1 MTLPELIAKLEQATG
16 PDRELDAEIACAVRF
31 PEHRPARKG
40 DHAGVHGVDPE
51 SDWAGHIYVPTGF
64 LVAYSYTRSID
75 DAMTLVP
82 EGYIAVDM
90 QMRDPT
96 LNNSRN
102 CAYVVPV
109 NTNDVGWAK
118 PKGHGLT
125 KASLPL
131 ALCIAALRARA
142 QDKQP

>member
-1 MTLPELIAKLEQATG
+1 MTLSELIAKLEQASA
-16 PDRELDAEIACAVRF
+16 PDRELDAEIACAARF

-82 EGYIAVDM
+82 EGWNLRIAENDKHWWWAELREGFETSYRRVEIG
-90 QMRDPT
+90 RSPT
-96 LNNSRN
+96 P
-102 CAYVVPV
+102 A
-109 NTNDVGWAK
+109 
-118 PKGHGLT
+118 
-125 KASLPL
+125 L